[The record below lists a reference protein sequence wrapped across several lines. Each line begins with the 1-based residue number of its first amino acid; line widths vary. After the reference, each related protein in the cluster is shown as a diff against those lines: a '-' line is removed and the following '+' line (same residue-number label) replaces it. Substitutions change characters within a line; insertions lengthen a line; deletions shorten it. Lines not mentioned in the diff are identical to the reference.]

1 MLTCLNKHPY
11 LKWHSGLQSS
21 LIHSQT
27 KSYFYWVSN
36 HALYSR
42 GNTSWVPLLVTSWSV
57 APKSRSSASSE
68 LLFVLL
74 LSRLVVAVWGPEE
87 PFAVIVVSPYV
98 TVRSPSFRIKSESS
112 SRSCS
117 WFWIKKKK
125 NLYTVHSTFLCPEH
139 SRRIYLPV
147 NTEEIRFHLKK
158 C

>member
-1 MLTCLNKHPY
+1 MLTCLNKHPH

-21 LIHSQT
+21 LIHSQS

-42 GNTSWVPLLVTSWSV
+42 GNTSRVPLLVTSWSA

-112 SRSCS
+112 SLSCS
-117 WFWIKKKK
+117 WFWKKRGKEK
-125 NLYTVHSTFLCPEH
+125 SLYSTSICPE
-139 SRRIYLPV
+139 RNWRIYLHV